1 MNFRDL
7 TNLTNLCYNHFAC
20 APLPPPSSFI
30 IIVFLVM
37 SLFAENGRKLFVTIH
52 IQNVTMNYDSQQG
65 SLGRYECHA
74 YAVGV
79 SSAVKYGFSINV
91 IDSKYNCLHVDT

>member
-1 MNFRDL
+1 
-7 TNLTNLCYNHFAC
+7 
-20 APLPPPSSFI
+20 
-30 IIVFLVM
+30 M

-52 IQNVTMNYDSQQG
+52 IQNVTMNYDSQHG

-79 SSAVKYGFSINV
+79 SSAVKYGFAINV